1 MFRIQEHHQEA
12 IQQKAVSEFIAKT
25 IIFLRE
31 YQPEWCETKTEQ
43 EIREYIESI
52 IAFASTCSI
61 DEALAIQKLAFYKIE
76 LGFSLPPE
84 SPYHHAKLRR
94 AAFDDSYRVDQFISE
109 YERGIEYLLM
119 EYPATEKTKPKEVDR
134 APNS

>member
-12 IQQKAVSEFIAKT
+12 IQQNAVSEFIAKT
-25 IIFLRE
+25 VVFLRE
-31 YQPEWCETKTEQ
+31 NQPQWCESRSDP

-61 DEALAIQKLAFYKIE
+61 DEALAIQKLVYYKIE

-84 SPYHHAKLRR
+84 SPYQYARLRR
-94 AAFDDSYRVDQFISE
+94 AAFDDSYRVDQFVSD
-109 YERGIEYLLM
+109 YERGVDYLLM
-119 EYPATEKTKPKEVDR
+119 EYPTRKKNNPKEMED
-134 APNS
+134 A